1 MNTSRIGQLEVSV
14 VGLGCNNFGGR
25 IDADQTQTVVDAA
38 LEHGITYFDTA
49 ELYTD
54 GRSEQLLGAA
64 LGARRDQAV
73 IATKWGHTHTIAKG
87 AGRPDQIRT
96 RLEASLRRL
105 GTDRVD
111 HFQLHRPDPATPVAE
126 TLGCLAELRDEG
138 KILEIGCSAFS
149 AAQLRESA
157 AAAAADGVASWAS
170 VQNHYSVLTREPE
183 RDGVLDACAELD
195 VAFVPYF
202 PLEAGLL
209 TGKYRAGIDRPQGSR
224 LEQMGDR
231 SVSFIDDDRLA
242 IVEQLVVWCEARDR
256 SMLEL
261 AISWHTSHPR
271 IASVIAGATTP
282 EQIAGNVH
290 AAGWQMTAAD
300 RAEVD
305 AILARAE
312 YVGDALI

>member
-126 TLGCLAELRDEG
+126 TLGCLAELRMG
-138 KILEIGCSAFS
+138 SQAGRRC
-149 AAQLRESA
+149 R
-157 AAAAADGVASWAS
+157 
-170 VQNHYSVLTREPE
+170 TTT
-183 RDGVLDACAELD
+183 AC
-195 VAFVPYF
+195 
-202 PLEAGLL
+202 
-209 TGKYRAGIDRPQGSR
+209 
-224 LEQMGDR
+224 
-231 SVSFIDDDRLA
+231 
-242 IVEQLVVWCEARDR
+242 
-256 SMLEL
+256 
-261 AISWHTSHPR
+261 
-271 IASVIAGATTP
+271 
-282 EQIAGNVH
+282 
-290 AAGWQMTAAD
+290 
-300 RAEVD
+300 
-305 AILARAE
+305 
-312 YVGDALI
+312 